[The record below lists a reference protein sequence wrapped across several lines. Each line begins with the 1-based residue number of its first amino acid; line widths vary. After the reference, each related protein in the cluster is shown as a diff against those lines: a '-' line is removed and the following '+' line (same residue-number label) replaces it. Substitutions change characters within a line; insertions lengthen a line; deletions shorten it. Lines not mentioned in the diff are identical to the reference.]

1 MKRFLL
7 LIYASAA
14 MSADFDAALRFPKR
28 TENQVFRDRVKAN
41 WLPDGKTFWYRVQT
55 APGKTEFVLIDAESG
70 RRKSAAAFK
79 DLALPEMKALKTSAM
94 NIELRATKRTGEES
108 GFKLINQLG
117 EDVALFWINQEGKQ
131 LSYGSVRAGAERDQ
145 HTFEGHVWLITS
157 RTAGPLAV
165 VEAASQM
172 QTFIIDDSK

>member
-117 EDVALFWINQEGKQ
+117 EDVALFWINQEG
-131 LSYGSVRAGAERDQ
+131 
-145 HTFEGHVWLITS
+145 
-157 RTAGPLAV
+157 P
-165 VEAASQM
+165 
-172 QTFIIDDSK
+172 